1 MITRARWRYFLNS
14 RPMQL
19 VQLVLGVLLI
29 IAAPIASPL
38 PGPGGILL
46 FAAGLTLVLRTSLW
60 ARRHYVRF
68 KRWQPRAG
76 RWTDW
81 GLRRK
86 SHHRR
91 EAIRKEQERLDTPP
105 PHCIERVDDP
115 LPHAGFEAAPV
126 DPTPAEAAPA
136 QPAGAPA
143 NR

>member
-19 VQLVLGVLLI
+19 VQLILGVLLI
-29 IAAPIASPL
+29 IASPLVSPL

-46 FAAGLTLVLRTSLW
+46 FAGGLTLVLRTSLW

-81 GLRRK
+81 GLRRG
-86 SHHRR
+86 SHRRR
-91 EAIRKEQERLDTPP
+91 EALRKEQERRDQPP
-105 PHCIERVDDP
+105 PHCIERTDDP
-115 LPHAGFEAAPV
+115 LPGSGMEVSPI
-126 DPTPAEAAPA
+126 DPTPTQMAPA
-136 QPAGAPA
+136 TAAGGT
-143 NR
+143 RER

>member
-1 MITRARWRYFLNS
+1 MITRARWRYLLNS

-19 VQLVLGVLLI
+19 VQLILGVLLI
-29 IAAPIASPL
+29 IASPLVSPL

-46 FAAGLTLVLRTSLW
+46 FAGGLTLVLRTSLW

-76 RWTDW
+76 AWTDW

-86 SHHRR
+86 SHRRR
-91 EAIRKEQERLDTPP
+91 EALRKEQERRETPP
-105 PHCIERVDDP
+105 PHCIERMDDP
-115 LPHAGFEAAPV
+115 LPQAGFQAAPV
-126 DPTPAEAAPA
+126 DPTPAETLPA

>member
-1 MITRARWRYFLNS
+1 MISRARLRYFFNS

-19 VQLVLGVLLI
+19 VQFGLGILLI

-46 FAAGLTLVLRTSLW
+46 FAGGLTLVLRTSLW

-68 KRWQPRAG
+68 KRWQPKAG

-86 SHHRR
+86 SHQRR
-91 EAIRKEQERLDTPP
+91 EAIRKEQERLDQPP
-105 PHCIERVDDP
+105 PHCIEQTDDP
-115 LPHAGFEAAPV
+115 LPSAGMELSPI
-126 DPTPAEAAPA
+126 DPTPAQLAPA
-136 QPAGAPA
+136 SAAGAA
-143 NR
+143 DKR

>member
-1 MITRARWRYFLNS
+1 MITRARWRYLLNS

-19 VQLVLGVLLI
+19 AQLVLGVLLI

-38 PGPGGILL
+38 PGPGGLLL
-46 FAAGLTLVLRTSLW
+46 FAGGLTLVLRTSLW

-76 RWTDW
+76 HWTDW

-86 SHHRR
+86 SHQRR
-91 EAIRKEQERLDTPP
+91 EALRKERERQEQPP

-115 LPHAGFEAAPV
+115 LPHAGMDVSPI
-126 DPTPAEAAPA
+126 DPTPAELAPA
-136 QPAGAPA
+136 SLPGEAAK
-143 NR
+143 R